1 MTIVAIDRYKPSPA
15 MFRVAVLFVL
25 MILLAG
31 AASAEHEADHR
42 YIVQGYVLDA
52 RENPKADLTVAVTA
66 DEGLLGETMTDRRG
80 FYRVRLHLHNTDLG
94 RELTVKAGDREARV
108 EVAFDPADTGTD
120 RVHDLNFVG
129 ADVTE
134 VDLGTRGFPTW
145 AYVVIGILVV
155 LLVARS
161 ITQALKKRRKLQAK
175 HEQMQGNKTHEK
187 GKGQSKGKSR

>member
-1 MTIVAIDRYKPSPA
+1 MTVVANNRYTHHTA
-15 MFRVAVLFVL
+15 MFLAAALFAS
-25 MILLAG
+25 MMLLAG
-31 AASAEHEADHR
+31 TASAEHEADHR
-42 YIVQGYVLDA
+42 YIVEGYVLDA
-52 RENPKADLTVAVTA
+52 RENPKTDLTVAVTA
-66 DEGLLGETMTDRRG
+66 DEGLLGETVTDRRG

-108 EVAFDPADTGTD
+108 EVAFDPADTETD

-145 AYVVIGILVV
+145 TYVVIGILVV

-175 HEQMQGNKTHEK
+175 QEQKQGNKKHKK